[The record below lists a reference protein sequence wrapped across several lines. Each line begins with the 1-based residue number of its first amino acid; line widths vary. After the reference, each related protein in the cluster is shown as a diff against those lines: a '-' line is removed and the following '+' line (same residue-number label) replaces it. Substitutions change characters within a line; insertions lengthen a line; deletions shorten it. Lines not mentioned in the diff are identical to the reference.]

1 MGLNNPDTLKTDA
14 AIVSLIPTATSY
26 RGPLTVTAG
35 AGLWVDADAQS
46 RNGSGSTFKFYPKVE
61 ASIRVLR
68 DVFIPYISF
77 DGGLEQNRFATIV
90 DKKPVLIMHQLNQTC
105 ELRVVPMT

>member
-1 MGLNNPDTLKTDA
+1 ML
-14 AIVSLIPTATSY
+14 
-26 RGPLTVTAG
+26 TAG

-68 DVFIPYISF
+68 DVFIPYISL
-77 DGGLEQNRFATIV
+77 DGGLEQNRFASIV
-90 DKKPVLIMHQLNQTC
+90 DKSRILLS
-105 ELRVVPMT
+105 